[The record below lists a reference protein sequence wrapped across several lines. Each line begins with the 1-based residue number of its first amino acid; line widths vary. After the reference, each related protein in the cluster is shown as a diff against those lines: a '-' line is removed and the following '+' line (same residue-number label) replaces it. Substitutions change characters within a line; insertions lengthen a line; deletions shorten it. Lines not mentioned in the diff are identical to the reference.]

1 VSPTPGGAALLLD
14 LDGTLLDTAPDMAAA
29 LNALLREEGGETL
42 PFESIRPQVSHG
54 AAGLVQLAFGAVSEA
69 QAHRLRRRF
78 VLIYRE
84 SLSAGTRMFPGFEAV
99 LGTLEGRGTPWGIVT
114 NKPEWL
120 TTPLLAELG
129 LAGRP
134 ACVVCGDTLPERKP
148 HPAPLLHA
156 AALIGIAP
164 AACLYVGDAE
174 RDIAAGRAAG
184 MRTVAVRFGYLG
196 ADEDPACWAPDE
208 IVATPGELL
217 AFLGTGG
224 T

>member
-1 VSPTPGGAALLLD
+1 MSLTPRGAALLLD

-29 LNALLREEGGETL
+29 LNALLHEEGRERL

-54 AAGLVQLAFGAVSEA
+54 AAGLVRLAFGDVAEA
-69 QAHRLRRRF
+69 EAHRLRRRF

-84 SLSAGTRMFPGFEAV
+84 SLAVGTRMFPGFEAV
-99 LGTLEGRGTPWGIVT
+99 LDTLEGRGLPWGIVT
-114 NKPEWL
+114 NKPGWL

-129 LAGRP
+129 LAHRP

-156 AALIGIAP
+156 ATLVGIAP
-164 AACLYVGDAE
+164 ERCLYVGDAE

-184 MRTVAVRFGYLG
+184 MRTVAARFGYLG
-196 ADEDPACWAPDE
+196 ADEDPAHWAPDE

-217 AFLGTGG
+217 AFLGTDGA
-224 T
+224 